1 MARRKSYPFN
11 PIYISTPVDDGEW
24 RDGATKSRPLK
35 VGSRV
40 YVRPLEATCGGELSG
55 WGGTVV
61 ALRVDANGQ
70 RCVDVRENSTRA
82 LRTTLPERCRVQS
95 GHTKASIEAAAAAAG
110 GS

>member
-40 YVRPLEATCGGELSG
+40 YVRPREATCGGEL
-55 WGGTVV
+55 
-61 ALRVDANGQ
+61 
-70 RCVDVRENSTRA
+70 
-82 LRTTLPERCRVQS
+82 
-95 GHTKASIEAAAAAAG
+95 
-110 GS
+110 